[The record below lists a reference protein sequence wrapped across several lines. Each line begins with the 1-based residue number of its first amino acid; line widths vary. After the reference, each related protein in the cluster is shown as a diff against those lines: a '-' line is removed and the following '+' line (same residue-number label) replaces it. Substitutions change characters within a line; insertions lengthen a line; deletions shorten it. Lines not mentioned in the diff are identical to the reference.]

1 MKDKRP
7 GDRTI
12 AALLFFMVLL
22 LHASSANVTSTD
34 SAWAIHTAMSLVQ
47 QGNTDLDEYRDLIAR
62 TPDLDYTIESV
73 NGHLY
78 TPYPLGASLLAVPV
92 VFVIDR
98 LSAVV
103 SPLRF
108 SDYLKQARPIETE
121 LFIASLLVA
130 LTAVILYQ
138 LARRFLDRRGAVLF
152 VLIFAFCTSAW
163 STASRALWQ
172 HGPSMLMLAVALYVV
187 VLALDR
193 PQLIQYLSLPLVF
206 SFVVRPTNSLS
217 ILVFTVYVFVNYRR
231 YFLRYLAWSLPVVVP
246 FLIFNL
252 SLYHALLSTYYRSYQ
267 DFRLD
272 PHFVEA
278 LIGLW
283 ISPDRGLLVYSPILI
298 FAGWGLSLNLRHS
311 PYRRIDL
318 TLLAIVT
325 LHYLVLASW
334 PMWWGGWSYGP
345 RMMTDML
352 PYLMY
357 WLIPVIAILQRSAAT
372 LAGSGPGLWR
382 RQLAVPAFLML
393 GAISFVIN
401 YRGATALP
409 TFDWNRLPANVD
421 VFPQRLW
428 DLRDVQFLRGLHWGT
443 PVDLAISGVSYPR
456 LGSEVYTRLGTTE
469 VRVREFNADRALIA
483 PLASSW
489 LAVGTDQP
497 IGPEIA
503 ALLKGS
509 QLELE
514 SRTLEDGTTFRLLS
528 GAPGARILTAAAQSQ
543 QTVAWSSKF
552 LPAPGDVQ
560 PVALPV
566 RFGGAA
572 SLLGF
577 QIQGASPSRQM
588 SVTTY
593 WQAGDRPPAP
603 LSMFVHAI
611 NADGQVVAQEDRL
624 DAPVEDWRPGDLIAQ
639 VHRLT
644 LPEHSGELWL
654 EIGLYDRSSGER
666 LPVLL
671 LDGQRV
677 DHRVLLAW

>member
-1 MKDKRP
+1 MRDKRP
-7 GDRTI
+7 GDRAI

-103 SPLRF
+103 SPVRF
-108 SDYLKQARPIETE
+108 SDYLKQTRPLETE

-130 LTAVILYQ
+130 LTAVVLYQ
-138 LARRFLDRRGAVLF
+138 LARRFLDRRGAVLL

-172 HGPSMLMLAVALYVV
+172 HGPSLLMLAIALYVV
-187 VLALDR
+187 VLALDS
-193 PQLIQYLSLPLVF
+193 PQRIQYLSLPLAF

-217 ILVFTVYVFVNYRR
+217 ILIFTLYVFISYRR

-252 SLYHALLSTYYRSYQ
+252 SLYHAWLSTYYRSYQ
-267 DFRLD
+267 DFRLGAD
-272 PHFVEA
+272 FGEA
-278 LIGLW
+278 LIGPW
-283 ISPDRGLLVYSPILI
+283 ISPARGLLIYSPILI
-298 FAGWGLSLNLRHS
+298 FSGWGLSLNLRRS
-311 PYRRIDL
+311 PYRRVDL
-318 TLLAIVT
+318 ALLVIVA
-325 LHYLVLASW
+325 LHCLVLAIWS
-334 PMWWGGWSYGP
+334 MWWGGWSYGP

-352 PYLMY
+352 PYFMY
-357 WLIPVIAILQRSAAT
+357 WLIPVIAVLQRSAAA
-372 LAGSGPGLWR
+372 LGGPGPGPWR
-382 RQLAVPAFLML
+382 RQLLLPAFLAL
-393 GAISFVIN
+393 GVISFAIN
-401 YRGATALP
+401 YRGATAPP

-421 VFPQRLW
+421 EFPQRLW

-443 PVDLAISGVSYPR
+443 PVDLSISGISYPR

-483 PLASSW
+483 PPASAW

-503 ALLKGS
+503 ALLEGTK
-509 QLELE
+509 LELE
-514 SRTLEDGTTFRLLS
+514 SRTLQDGTTFRLFS
-528 GAPGARILTAAAQSQ
+528 GEPGARIRTAVEQSQ
-543 QTVAWSSKF
+543 QTVAWSPTF
-552 LPAPGDVQ
+552 LPAAADVHT
-560 PVALPV
+560 ATLPV
-566 RFGGAA
+566 RFGDVA

-577 QIQGASPSRQM
+577 QIQGASSLQQI

-593 WQAGDRPPAP
+593 WEAGSRTTAP
-603 LSMFVHAI
+603 LSLFVHAI
-611 NADGQVVAQEDRL
+611 DANGQVVAPEDRL
-624 DAPVEDWRPGDLIAQ
+624 DAPIEDWQPGDLIAQ

-644 LPEHSGELWL
+644 LPEQTGALWI
-654 EIGLYDRSSGER
+654 EIGLYDPNSGER
-666 LPVLL
+666 LPVLVN
-671 LDGQRV
+671 GRTV
-677 DHRVLLAW
+677 DQRVLLAW